1 MSGVKGAILAVGR
14 VLDRAF
20 GWETPPPRLT
30 GAQVLQIAR
39 AAAEEQGWPW
49 VEGEQVLVGF
59 NPGDRHSAGVWDIFT
74 NANYRGGNI
83 TMQISDGTGAVIH
96 KGFAPY

>member
-1 MSGVKGAILAVGR
+1 MSRLTDVILAVGR

-30 GAQVLQIAR
+30 EAEVLQTAR
-39 AAAEEQGWPW
+39 AVAEGQGWPW
-49 VEGEQVLVGF
+49 SEPVWVAF
-59 NPGDRHSAGVWDIFT
+59 TPGGRRGGGGWRIMT
-74 NANYRGGNI
+74 NASGMGGNVNI
-83 TMQISDGTGAVIH
+83 VISDDTGAVLQ